1 MYNVYNQNCIEGMRD
16 NVNSNS
22 VDLIFTDPP
31 YGIEGDKLDAHYH
44 RDETNVVPGYVE
56 VPLETYDTFSK
67 DWITECARCL
77 RPGGSMYIVS
87 GYTNLHHILNALHST
102 DLVEINHIIAKY
114 SFGVSTKKKFVSSHY
129 HVLFWQKPDKGKQK
143 RTFNTNVYYTDQ
155 KDSYHDRLSV
165 QDMPRAHNPGE
176 TKNKNQLN
184 ETFIEKFILYSSNRN
199 DIVMDPFC
207 GGFTTPRTAL
217 RYGRN
222 FVGFEMNK
230 NAYDAFLPTLDTVDK
245 KDDPTPIEPDPE
257 ELVKR
262 NKMREGWSKK
272 RAQRKAEAN
281 GESEIFGPN
290 SLFKI
295 GPDSDS

>member
-1 MYNVYNQNCIEGMRD
+1 MRD

>member
-1 MYNVYNQNCIEGMRD
+1 MRD
-16 NVNSNS
+16 NVDSDS

>member
-1 MYNVYNQNCIEGMRD
+1 NVYNQNCIEGMRD